1 MFNAPLLLT
10 LELLLVSSQVS
21 VIRLGQ
27 TSAGAVGMISIIL
40 TANMP
45 SYTKRALKKVD
56 TMERKQRLRSSLNKY
71 VTQNSSFPSTLASS
85 WLG

>member
-1 MFNAPLLLT
+1 
-10 LELLLVSSQVS
+10 
-21 VIRLGQ
+21 
-27 TSAGAVGMISIIL
+27 MISIIL